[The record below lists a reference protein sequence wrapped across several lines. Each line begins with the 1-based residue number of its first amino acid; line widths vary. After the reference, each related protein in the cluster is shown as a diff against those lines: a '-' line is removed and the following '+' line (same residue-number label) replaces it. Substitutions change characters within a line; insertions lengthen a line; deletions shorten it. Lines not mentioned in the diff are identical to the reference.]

1 MRASADRRKDDGL
14 CHVTASEG
22 ASPPKWLSPER
33 LRREFLKVSVASPR
47 VDHRAALSFIPR
59 RSQARVQPSH
69 KGLLLLIISSPP

>member
-33 LRREFLKVSVASPR
+33 LRRVFLKVSVASPAR
-47 VDHRAALSFIPR
+47 GSQGGTVFHSQKISGTCAAF
-59 RSQARVQPSH
+59 A
-69 KGLLLLIISSPP
+69 